1 MQLHK
6 SLLADALCA
15 EDRAPAT
22 FLTYFFIFQNQT
34 WCPRQH
40 SPPIQTPLWQRVST
54 LVVLFKPLLW
64 MFNSASN
71 SWVPA
76 KESILIL
83 QPFIVCA
90 VSWTHGHACVLCSAS
105 DSGLLTSHP
114 TRADTTMIQGNSYTF
129 CFIFYVAGTQT
140 GFCLDSHS
148 CETRHSSLPLRS
160 CTFEQSH
167 DLSLPRLLP
176 DTSSLK
182 LLVLFFFPSV
192 VTTAAPESIDSTIIT
207 GNSRSLSWKP

>member
-129 CFIFYVAGTQT
+129 CFLFFIFECCWHTNRFLLGLTQLWNT
-140 GFCLDSHS
+140 AQF
-148 CETRHSSLPLRS
+148 TSSQILYIRTISRPFSSSSVTWHQQFKTTCFVFLPLS
-160 CTFEQSH
+160 
-167 DLSLPRLLP
+167 
-176 DTSSLK
+176 
-182 LLVLFFFPSV
+182 
-192 VTTAAPESIDSTIIT
+192 
-207 GNSRSLSWKP
+207 GNNSRPWKYRLHHYYR